1 MSVCEP
7 ADGQE
12 ALTAL
17 ERVRALCLSMP
28 GATER
33 VSHGSPSWFGPKQF
47 CAWVDDHH
55 GDGHVGVWL
64 AQPPG
69 AQEELLQRSGFWR
82 PAYVGGRGWVGVEL
96 DCAPETGTDWDE
108 VAELIEDAFR
118 CVAGKRALA
127 ALDARS

>member
-1 MSVCEP
+1 MTATE
-7 ADGQE
+7 D
-12 ALTAL
+12 TAL
-17 ERVRALCLSMP
+17 ERVRALCLALP

-33 VSHGSPSWFGPKQF
+33 VSHGSPSWFAPKQF

-55 GDGHVGVWL
+55 GDGHVGAWL

-69 AQEELLQRSGFWR
+69 AQEELLQRPGFWR

-96 DCAPETGTDWDE
+96 HDAADWGE

-118 CVAGKRALA
+118 CVAGKRAIA
-127 ALDARS
+127 QLDVR